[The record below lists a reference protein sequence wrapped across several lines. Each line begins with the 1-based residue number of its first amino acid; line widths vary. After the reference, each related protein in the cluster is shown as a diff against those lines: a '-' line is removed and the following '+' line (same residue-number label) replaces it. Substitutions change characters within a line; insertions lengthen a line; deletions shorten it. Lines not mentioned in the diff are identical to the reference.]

1 MYEIHYFN
9 KLDSTNDKVKEF
21 QKHGSVVIA
30 GIQTDGRGRFKRRWS
45 SGKGG
50 LWLSILLKPENIGK
64 IGYLTL
70 SAAIACQKAVKKIAK
85 VESKVKWP
93 NDLVVGNKK
102 LCGILTE
109 SSSGENK
116 FAIVG
121 IGMNTNNKIPK
132 NLEGKAASLRQ
143 ITGEDADNEKIAKSL
158 LREFEALYKRF
169 NNKEY
174 GFILK
179 KWKKLCDTIGRDVK
193 VITLDRTIRGRV
205 TGVDSR
211 LRLIIKAKGN
221 KTEKVVEGDIYY

>member
-9 KLDSTNDKVKEF
+9 KLASTNDKVKEF
-21 QKHGSVVIA
+21 KKEGSVVIA

-70 SAAIACQKAVKKIAK
+70 SAAIACQKAVKKSAK
-85 VESKVKWP
+85 IDSRVKWP
-93 NDLVVGNKK
+93 NDLVIGNKK

-109 SSSGENK
+109 SSSGDDHVV
-116 FAIVG
+116 IVG

-132 NLEGKAASLRQ
+132 HLEGKAASLRQ
-143 ITGEDADNEKIAKSL
+143 ITGKKADNEKIASCL
-158 LREFEALYKRF
+158 LNEFEALYKRF

-179 KWKKLCDTIGRDVK
+179 KWKKLCDTIGRNVK
-193 VITLDRTIRGRV
+193 VIAQDRTIEGRV
-205 TGVDSR
+205 TGIDSS
-211 LRLIIKAKGN
+211 LRLIITAKGN